1 MEKNRDKIKSLNES
15 REKKQSQESQKASS
29 SIFSNIIPRD
39 KPENFATS
47 KMLTREQI
55 NPNILTTCSNLKR
68 V

>member
-1 MEKNRDKIKSLNES
+1 MKVGKRNKAR
-15 REKKQSQESQKASS
+15 ESQKASS

-47 KMLTREQI
+47 KMLTRQQI
-55 NPNILTTCSNLKR
+55 NPNILTTYSSLKR